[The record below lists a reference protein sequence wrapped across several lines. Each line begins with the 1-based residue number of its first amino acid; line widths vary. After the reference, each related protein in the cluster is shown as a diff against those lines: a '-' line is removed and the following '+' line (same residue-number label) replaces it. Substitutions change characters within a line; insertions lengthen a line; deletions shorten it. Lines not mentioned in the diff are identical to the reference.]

1 MQFANLKTDP
11 FRSACFFRGLAMRHT
26 ISTYIQPVIAAAAL
40 VAGSAMAA
48 PIVVTNSND
57 VTTLTNALVQ
67 SGSGITISTSNLV
80 SGNATQQGTHS
91 GVNLAPTSGSTP
103 TLTLSSGVALS
114 SGRADIGAV
123 NNNNSTSFDTG
134 NLGYAALSTL
144 AGTTTRNANVLEYTF
159 TLAAGLNAIALDFIF
174 MTEEFPTQSVT
185 DIFGVFVDG
194 VNFAKFSSGDLVSNT
209 PGNPTN
215 FILNA
220 VGSGLYETQYN
231 GLSQVLSLTGLVN
244 TGLTTHTLQIGIA
257 DTSDTIFDSG
267 VFLANLRGTATT
279 GGGGIGNPV
288 PEPASLALMGIAL
301 AGLLVSRRRT
311 S

>member
-1 MQFANLKTDP
+1 
-11 FRSACFFRGLAMRHT
+11 MRQL
-26 ISTYIQPVIAAAAL
+26 ISTYIRPVIAGAAL
-40 VAGSAMAA
+40 VAGSAIAA
-48 PIVVTNSND
+48 PVVVTNSND
-57 VTTLTNALVQ
+57 VAVLTNALLQ
-67 SGSGITISTSNLV
+67 PGSGITVVTSNLI
-80 SGNATQQGTHS
+80 SGNAAQQGTHT
-91 GVNLAPTSGSTP
+91 GLNLAPSSGSTP

-123 NNNNSTSFDTG
+123 NNSNNTSFDTG
-134 NLGYAALSTL
+134 NGGFAPLTTL

-159 TLAAGLNAIALDFIF
+159 TLAAGLNSIALDFVF

-194 VNFAKFSSGDLVSNT
+194 VNFAKFASGDLISNT

-231 GLSQVLSLTGLVN
+231 GLSRVLSLAGLVDSS
-244 TGLTTHTLQIGIA
+244 LTTHTLQIGIA

-267 VFLANLRGTATT
+267 VFLANLRGANTT
-279 GGGGIGNPV
+279 GGGGIGDPTSV
-288 PEPASLALMGIAL
+288 PEPTSLALMGAAL
-301 AGLLVSRRRT
+301 AGLLMSRRRRQIL
-311 S
+311 